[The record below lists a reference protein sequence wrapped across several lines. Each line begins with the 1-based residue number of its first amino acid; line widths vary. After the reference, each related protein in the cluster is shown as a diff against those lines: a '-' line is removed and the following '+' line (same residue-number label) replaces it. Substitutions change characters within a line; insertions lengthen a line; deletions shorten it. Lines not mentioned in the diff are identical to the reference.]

1 LKKLRHSFSR
11 ILEVSSIKDSFM
23 LLKNKK
29 ILLGVTGSISAYK
42 ACEIARLFVKSGADV
57 RVVMSEAAKRF
68 VSPLTFEA
76 LTRQTVLHEGSESWA
91 NSLNHIEAAKEC
103 DIFVI
108 APATA
113 NTINKLSKGIADN
126 ILLQCALACP
136 KPILVAPAANT
147 QMLKNHYTAGS
158 LKMLAVNEYEIVQ
171 PQEKILACG
180 DLGSGALAEPE
191 EIYWRSVQLLSQDS
205 YWKDRRVVV
214 TGGGTRE
221 KIDEVRY
228 LSNFSSGKMAK
239 ALVLALYARGADV
252 CYVTTVADEKLPDGV
267 YVVPVENAQ
276 EMLEYTQDA
285 IRIAKKGKMSKV
297 TMNSSE
303 AIHKIQKRPFLFMAA
318 AVSDYMPKFP
328 QEGKLK
334 KQLLGESW
342 ALEMKQAPDIL
353 SSLDK
358 DGVSVVGFKAEM
370 DADEGLANAKSLLAQ
385 KKIDAVCYNYLK
397 NSQSFGTDENEIT
410 FITKEG
416 VLPLGKADKLSLSF
430 KILEKAQELSE

>member
-1 LKKLRHSFSR
+1 
-11 ILEVSSIKDSFM
+11 M

-42 ACEIARLFVKSGADV
+42 ACEIARLFVKAGADV

-91 NSLNHIEAAKEC
+91 STLNHIEAAKEC

-136 KPILVAPAANT
+136 QKILIAPAANT

-158 LKMLAVNEYEIVQ
+158 LKMLAVNEFEIVQ
-171 PQEKILACG
+171 PQEKLLACG
-180 DLGSGALAEPE
+180 DVGSGALAEPE
-191 EIYWRSVQLLSQDS
+191 EIYWRSVQVLLQDS

-252 CYVTTVADEKLPDGV
+252 CYVTTVEDEKLPDGV

-285 IRIAKKGKMSKV
+285 LRIAKKGKMSKA

-303 AIHKIQKRPFLFMAA
+303 AIHKIQKRPFLFMVA
-318 AVSDYMPKFP
+318 AVSDYTPKFP

-334 KQLLGESW
+334 KHLLGEDWS
-342 ALEMKQAPDIL
+342 LELKQTPDIL

-358 DGVSVVGFKAEM
+358 DGVTVVAFKAEM
-370 DADEGLANAKSLLAQ
+370 DADKGLENAKTMRLQ
-385 KKIDAVCYNYLK
+385 KEIDAVCYNHLK
-397 NSQSFGTDENEIT
+397 DSHSFGTDENEIA
-410 FITKEG
+410 FITKESIT
-416 VLPLGKADKLSLSF
+416 PLDRADKLTLGF
-430 KILEKAQELSE
+430 RILDAAKKLGE